1 MTAITGKEIVRWRNS
16 MAIRTAI
23 KTVLNTA
30 DTKAGRTIPRTS
42 IYLMMDVPAV
52 VIGTGWGR
60 SGFIRAHTATAIV
73 PDSEPDTIVKA
84 GLGVTA
90 MRPIFPWSMVATTAE
105 FGQETKAT
113 RLDSGTAHWWPEKTF
128 ARANLTTPIHVGAMK
143 AEHAITAANTQ
154 VAIEPGMNLRER
166 GTDTVGK

>member
-1 MTAITGKEIVRWRNS
+1 MK
-16 MAIRTAI
+16 
-23 KTVLNTA
+23 
-30 DTKAGRTIPRTS
+30 
-42 IYLMMDVPAV
+42 YAV
-52 VIGTGWGR
+52 
-60 SGFIRAHTATAIV
+60 V
-73 PDSEPDTIVKA
+73 PDSGPGTIAKA

-143 AEHAITAANTQ
+143 TGHAITEANMQ
-154 VAIEPGMNLRER
+154 VAIERGMNRRE
-166 GTDTVGK
+166 GATDTVGNDKGQVTA